1 MQKCELFLLWHL
13 CGIFQLCGARAS
25 VALYC
30 GITCIIN
37 YLNKITM
44 SEKFDAE
51 KVDLTDSKYAREY
64 DENKLWDK
72 VKSVAKKAGIK
83 VIYYVLVLYYAL
95 QSENVTM
102 AEKALI
108 VAALGYFILPLD
120 LIPDF
125 IPIAGY
131 GDDAAVLYGL
141 IKKLDCIDERVKAQA
156 KSKLKEWFGN
166 YDESKLED

>member
-1 MQKCELFLLWHL
+1 
-13 CGIFQLCGARAS
+13 
-25 VALYC
+25 
-30 GITCIIN
+30 
-37 YLNKITM
+37 M
-44 SEKFDAE
+44 SEKFDLE
-51 KVDLTDSKYAREY
+51 KVDLNDGKYAKEY
-64 DENKLWDK
+64 NEERLWGK
-72 VKSVAKKAGIK
+72 IKNVAKKAGIK
-83 VIYYVLVLYYAL
+83 VIYYALLLFYAL
-95 QSENVTM
+95 KSENVTM

-141 IKKLDCIDERVKAQA
+141 IQKLDCIDETVKAQA

-166 YDESKLED
+166 YDESRLED

>member
-1 MQKCELFLLWHL
+1 MNENCSVTEMQLVKYEKEYSESRLWE
-13 CGIFQLCGARAS
+13 
-25 VALYC
+25 
-30 GITCIIN
+30 
-37 YLNKITM
+37 KI
-44 SEKFDAE
+44 K
-51 KVDLTDSKYAREY
+51 K
-64 DENKLWDK
+64 
-72 VKSVAKKAGIK
+72 VAKKAGIK
-83 VIYYVLVLYYAL
+83 VIYYVLVLFYAL
-95 QSENVTM
+95 QSENVTI

-141 IKKLDCIDERVKAQA
+141 IQKLDCIDERVKAQA

-166 YDESKLED
+166 YDESRLED